1 MNIQHREKIFA
12 AYFAARKEDDPTTD
26 FRAFVY
32 WMQNRR
38 KFEHLKQ
45 WWDEMDS
52 LRVLRRANNLIQH
65 PKEEID
71 HDITVLLK
79 VEGQTITF
87 KAKSIGKIYDYQR
100 IALPQEM
107 QIRIAYDSLIERFLK
122 FLQQEKCAIRLFENA
137 FTISLFVPDL
147 DFQLEKAWERFIQQF
162 AYSEKEL
169 YKSFTLLLN
178 SLKLTARGF
187 GYVRFPPATKKMAH
201 WLAAFYIATLRERV
215 LRNADNYRKV
225 NTALRKTQESVKK
238 YQDQLKVDNLSERK
252 RTSIELKLSDEG
264 ENLNEAK
271 QALKSALEVNQ
282 TELNQILLRLRNHT
296 NTAGFDHAKRLS
308 GQFNRTG
315 AMQFSYGIVKLK
327 SQGGKSSIE
336 DTIVEILNEPIAPP
350 NCPLVPID
358 AISEII
364 VHNAGDN
371 AKNLCYSCGRP
382 LPAREGHQQANRFV
396 LGDPSQRLQ
405 SGGSQAQPNVCGEC
419 LTVAF
424 ACPVKFTTGA
434 IVVQLAPR
442 NEADQPFS
450 IENQL
455 RMLTLGELNL
465 VAGRYLLINCR
476 EFVGSGN
483 NRTLVSEKIGQVQY
497 TLWRVACTLP
507 AAALGTMRCTLFTG
521 GTEISLKTRHFV
533 WLSLLNEIFS
543 PNLVVERRSNI
554 PLGQV
559 IRLIEKDEVIAAI
572 YKMATTA
579 PDKKEAK
586 QLWETSY
593 REKRTLEELREKHC
607 TLLEQLP
614 EKGEKPKM
622 NQARLFRH
630 VAGLTGLTY
639 AYCDYVRSEVN
650 KDEKLDTEREV
661 SKLIEKVTNPN
672 FFNYAASE
680 PLTGTRAT
688 MFRNH
693 DNYFCYD
700 QAKCLLKEELNLDLS
715 SREESTSERGQLQL
729 PIYFDDIVNAY
740 TTLFEKY
747 YKSVNEQRK
756 LCYQLKLSLYAKFAS
771 LFQKTAKGE

>member
-1 MNIQHREKIFA
+1 MDIQQRTKILATHFA
-12 AYFAARKEDDPTTD
+12 ATKQNELTAD
-26 FRAFVY
+26 FEAFVY
-32 WMQNRR
+32 GMQRR
-38 KFEHLKQ
+38 DKFEQLKQ
-45 WWDEMDS
+45 WWEEMEA
-52 LRVLRRANNLIQH
+52 LHILRRANHLIQYPH
-65 PKEEID
+65 EQIDREISE
-71 HDITVLLK
+71 LLK
-79 VEGQTITF
+79 VEGQTVTF
-87 KAKSIGKIYDYQR
+87 KTQSIGKIYDYQR
-100 IALPQEM
+100 IVLPQEM
-107 QIRIAYDSLIERFLK
+107 QIRIAYDSLIERFLQ
-122 FLQQEKCAIRLFENA
+122 FLQQEKYAIRLFENA
-137 FTISLFVPDL
+137 FTISLFVPHL
-147 DFQLEKAWERFIQQF
+147 DFQLEKEWVRFIQQF

-169 YKSFTLLLN
+169 YKSFTLLVN
-178 SLKLTARGF
+178 SLKLTDRGF

-201 WLAAFYIATLRERV
+201 WLAAFYVATLRERV
-215 LRNADNYRKV
+215 LRNADNYRQANAASSKV
-225 NTALRKTQESVKK
+225 QENVKR
-238 YQDQLKVDNLSERK
+238 YQDQLKADSLTESRRMSIKSKLNNER
-252 RTSIELKLSDEG
+252 

-271 QALKSALEVNQ
+271 QALKSALKVNQ
-282 TELNQILLRLRNHT
+282 AEFNQILSGLRNQT
-296 NTAGFDHAKRLS
+296 DRVDFDHAERLS
-308 GQFNRTG
+308 RQFNRTG
-315 AMQFSYGIVKLK
+315 AMQFSYGTVKLK

-336 DTIVEILNEPIAPP
+336 DTIVEILNEPITLPG
-350 NCPLVPID
+350 CPFVPLDI
-358 AISEII
+358 IPEII
-364 VHNAGDN
+364 VRNAGDN
-371 AKNLCYSCGRP
+371 AKNLCYSCGRS
-382 LPAREGHQQANRFV
+382 LPVKGRHQQANRFV

-419 LTVAF
+419 LTFAF
-424 ACPVKFTTGA
+424 ACPVKLTSGA

-442 NEADQPFS
+442 NDTDQPFS

-497 TLWRVACTLP
+497 TLWRVACALP
-507 AAALGTMRCTLFTG
+507 AEALETMKCTLFTG
-521 GTEISLKTRHFV
+521 GAEIPLKTRHFV

-543 PNLVVERRSNI
+543 PNLVVEQRDNI
-554 PLGQV
+554 PLGQA
-559 IRLIEKDEVIAAI
+559 IRLIEKDEMIAAI
-572 YKMATTA
+572 YKMATVA
-579 PDKKEAK
+579 PDKREAN

-593 REKRTLEELREKHC
+593 REKRILEDLREKHC

-672 FFNYAASE
+672 FFNYAASD

-688 MFRNH
+688 MFRND

-700 QAKCLLKEELNLDLS
+700 QAKRLLTEELNLDLS
-715 SREESTSERGQLQL
+715 SRGESTSERGQLQL

-747 YKSVNEQRK
+747 YKSANEQHK

-771 LFQKTAKGE
+771 LFQKT

>member
-1 MNIQHREKIFA
+1 MDIQQRTKILATHFA
-12 AYFAARKEDDPTTD
+12 ATKQNELTAD
-26 FRAFVY
+26 FEAFVY
-32 WMQNRR
+32 GMQRR
-38 KFEHLKQ
+38 DKFEQLKQ
-45 WWDEMDS
+45 WWEEMEA
-52 LRVLRRANNLIQH
+52 LHILRRANHLIQYPH
-65 PKEEID
+65 EQIDREISE
-71 HDITVLLK
+71 LLK
-79 VEGQTITF
+79 VEGQTVTF
-87 KAKSIGKIYDYQR
+87 KTQSIGKIYDYQR
-100 IALPQEM
+100 IVLPQEM
-107 QIRIAYDSLIERFLK
+107 QIRIAYDSLIERFLQ
-122 FLQQEKCAIRLFENA
+122 FLQQEKYAIRLFENA
-137 FTISLFVPDL
+137 FTISLFVPHL
-147 DFQLEKAWERFIQQF
+147 DFQLEKEWVRFIQQF

-169 YKSFTLLLN
+169 YKSFTLLVN
-178 SLKLTARGF
+178 SLKLTDRGF

-201 WLAAFYIATLRERV
+201 WLAAFYVATLRERV
-215 LRNADNYRKV
+215 LRNADNYRQANAASSKV
-225 NTALRKTQESVKK
+225 QENVKR
-238 YQDQLKVDNLSERK
+238 YQDQLKADSLTESRRMSIKSKLNNER
-252 RTSIELKLSDEG
+252 

-271 QALKSALEVNQ
+271 QALKSALKVNQ
-282 TELNQILLRLRNHT
+282 AEFNQILSGLRNQT
-296 NTAGFDHAKRLS
+296 DRVDFDHAERLS
-308 GQFNRTG
+308 RQFNRTG
-315 AMQFSYGIVKLK
+315 AMQFSYGTVKLK

-336 DTIVEILNEPIAPP
+336 DTIVEILNEPITLPG
-350 NCPLVPID
+350 CPFVPLDI
-358 AISEII
+358 IPEII
-364 VHNAGDN
+364 VRNAGDN
-371 AKNLCYSCGRP
+371 AKNLCYSCGRS
-382 LPAREGHQQANRFV
+382 LPVKGHHQQANRFV

-419 LTVAF
+419 LTFAF
-424 ACPVKFTTGA
+424 ACPVKLTSGA

-442 NEADQPFS
+442 NDTDQPFS

-497 TLWRVACTLP
+497 TLWRVACALP
-507 AAALGTMRCTLFTG
+507 AEALETMKCTLFTG
-521 GTEISLKTRHFV
+521 GAEIPLKTRHFV

-543 PNLVVERRSNI
+543 PNLVVEQRDNI
-554 PLGQV
+554 PLGQA
-559 IRLIEKDEVIAAI
+559 IRLIEKDEMIAAI
-572 YKMATTA
+572 YKMATVA
-579 PDKKEAK
+579 PDKREAN

-593 REKRTLEELREKHC
+593 REKRILEDLREKHC

-650 KDEKLDTEREV
+650 KDEKLNTEREV

-672 FFNYAASE
+672 FFNYAASD

-688 MFRNH
+688 MFRND

-700 QAKCLLKEELNLDLS
+700 QAKRLLTEELNLDLS
-715 SREESTSERGQLQL
+715 SRGESTSERGQLQL

-747 YKSVNEQRK
+747 YKSANEQHK

-771 LFQKTAKGE
+771 LFQKT